1 MKLPALLSAS
11 VLALAVSGSAIADPW
26 APHGNLVFTQP
37 TGVVGA
43 NDTVNGFMKFTLDS
57 DSQAI
62 DLTQSYTFD
71 PPDDWASVTSYYVSV
86 GFGCDDTFSGG
97 CKGANGS
104 PYRFDFD
111 YSDGGHPKV
120 QNASLKLNPG
130 ESITFNA
137 FIMTPN
143 VPAVP
148 AGTYYVYR
156 YVVWGNLTGTRLDP
170 VLDLDGNPTYDDDGN
185 QIFSEVGTEKYFD
198 IAATCWSNV
207 SGCTSDQIFSRTVL
221 AVPEPETYGMLLAGL
236 GLIGF
241 ISRRR
246 KTEQV

>member
-1 MKLPALLSAS
+1 MKLPALLTAS

-26 APHGNLVFTQP
+26 APHGSLVFTDP
-37 TGVVGA
+37 TGVVGP

-62 DLTQSYTFD
+62 NLNLPYAFD
-71 PPDDWASVTSYYVSV
+71 TPDGWTSVTSYAVSV

-111 YSDGGHPKV
+111 YSSGGYPLV
-120 QNASLKLNPG
+120 QNASLEMNPG

-156 YVVWGNLTGTRLDP
+156 YVVWGNLSGTQLEQQFDADHNP
-170 VLDLDGNPTYDDDGN
+170 ILGDDGNPVYL
-185 QIFSEVGTEKYFD
+185 EVEASTTFD
-198 IAATCWSNV
+198 IAATCWGGR
-207 SGCTSDQIFSRTVL
+207 GCSSDQIFSRTVL
-221 AVPEPETYGMLLAGL
+221 SVPEPETYGMLLAGL